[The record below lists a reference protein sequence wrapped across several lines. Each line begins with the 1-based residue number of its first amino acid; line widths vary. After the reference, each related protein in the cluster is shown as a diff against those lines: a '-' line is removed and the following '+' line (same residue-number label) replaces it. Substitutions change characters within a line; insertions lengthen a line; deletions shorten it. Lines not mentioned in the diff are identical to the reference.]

1 MAASFPGTE
10 VAFVQLIDDPGGDPY
25 EASQV
30 NSAYDEIEAIEAHF
44 GAGTDIT
51 AKGGI
56 RLTILGQG
64 GSTTVGYTGE
74 VAVAALA
81 GTPTTLIPGGAFD
94 VTVGAVIAYMVEP
107 SSGSA
112 SGGIITIYNGDTE
125 TIYDE
130 DQHSNHYRRRRWTN
144 DYRASDG
151 KPYLQHYVQCTRLD
165 LVNNRRSR

>member
-10 VAFVQLIDDPGGDPY
+10 VAFVQLNDDPGGDPY

-125 TIYDE
+125 TIYE
-130 DQHSNHYRRRRWTN
+130 DDGTN
-144 DYRASDG
+144 EVTITIAAGGQLTTVRTAGSLTYNIIFNV
-151 KPYLQHYVQCTRLD
+151 LCWI
-165 LVNNRRSR
+165 